1 MGWSTHPTPNCSR
14 CSPHPSAVGVPWQ
27 SIRAQCA
34 GLQPAST
41 PSVPLCNSTMWLNAT
56 GPGASPGGW
65 HDLAT
70 PRGLTAL
77 HPSWCLLEEML
88 CIPHLPVTRSIQSR
102 FLQSRNL
109 NCIALCEVITSKDLQ
124 KHGNI
129 WVCPVSDHVCTR
141 FFFVYEDGQV
151 GDANINTQDPK
162 IQKEI
167 MRVIGTQ
174 VYTN

>member
-1 MGWSTHPTPNCSR
+1 MPTKDELVQRYNRMNTIPQVQCLMSR
-14 CSPHPSAVGVPWQ
+14 P
-27 SIRAQCA
+27 
-34 GLQPAST
+34 
-41 PSVPLCNSTMWLNAT
+41 
-56 GPGASPGGW
+56 
-65 HDLAT
+65 
-70 PRGLTAL
+70 
-77 HPSWCLLEEML
+77 
-88 CIPHLPVTRSIQSR
+88 IQSR

-151 GDANINTQDPK
+151 GDANINTQEPK
-162 IQKEI
+162 VQKEI

-174 VYTN
+174 IYSS